1 MRTAIEAR
9 EFEVYYQ
16 PILELQTESIMGV
29 EALVRWNHP
38 EHGLIPPLD
47 FIPLADETG
56 LIVPLGKWIL
66 EEACMQASAW
76 QTEYGLDKS
85 LSITVNVASRQFF
98 DDTLLETVKNA
109 LAKSELP
116 PRSLVLEITES
127 TMLVNTE
134 ATIKTLTA
142 LKRLGIR
149 LAIDDFGT
157 GYSSLSYLQRFPVD
171 ILKIDKSFV
180 DQIASGKEGAA
191 VAKAIITMSETLHLR
206 TIAEGIESASQQ
218 TELQN
223 LGCEL
228 GQGYLFAKPLR
239 KADMNE
245 FLRRSALN
253 EKESP
258 SVVPPLMN
266 RVDENCPLLN

>member
-1 MRTAIEAR
+1 
-9 EFEVYYQ
+9 
-16 PILELQTESIMGV
+16 
-29 EALVRWNHP
+29 
-38 EHGLIPPLD
+38 
-47 FIPLADETG
+47 
-56 LIVPLGKWIL
+56 VPLGKWIL
-66 EEACMQASAW
+66 EEACTQASSW
-76 QTEYGLDKS
+76 QKKYGFDES
-85 LSITVNVASRQFF
+85 LAITVNVASRQFF
-98 DDTLLETVKNA
+98 EDTFLETVENA
-109 LAKSELP
+109 LRKSKLP
-116 PRSLVLEITES
+116 PQSLVLEITET
-127 TMLVNTE
+127 TMLVNAE
-134 ATIKTLTA
+134 ATIRTLTA

-180 DQIASGKEGAA
+180 DQIALGKEGAA
-191 VAKAIITMSETLHLR
+191 VARAIITMSGTLHLR

-245 FLRRSALN
+245 FLRTAART
-253 EKESP
+253 EKESL
-258 SVVPPLMN
+258 SVVPPAMS
-266 RVDENCPLLN
+266 RVDENGSRLIG